1 MGEFPRNRILF
12 PLGKISV
19 DFFSTENKRNLLI
32 LKEIN
37 TMEHTKNNPYTL
49 PGVNA
54 PVKAIVQPK
63 LVISIASAEAAKK
76 QCLPSSQQGA
86 STSGYHNQK
95 TVPVVPPKPIHNNNC
110 VPSIRPILQRHPPH
124 ISIVIDEKRPT
135 APGYEYHCFQ
145 SNASSSVYLKQAACI
160 NEYQPCFY

>member
-32 LKEIN
+32 LREIN
-37 TMEHTKNNPYTL
+37 TMEPTKNNPYTL

-63 LVISIASAEAAKK
+63 LVISVALGTAAKK
-76 QCLPSSQQGA
+76 QFLPSSQQGA
-86 STSGYHNQK
+86 STSGYQNQK
-95 TVPVVPPKPIHNNNC
+95 TAPVVPPKPIHYNNC
-110 VPSIRPILQRHPPH
+110 IPSIQPIIQRYPPH

-135 APGYEYHCFQ
+135 VPGYEYHCFQ
-145 SNASSSVYLKQAACI
+145 SNALSSGYLKQAARF